1 MFEWSILPRQSNDSE
16 CFNPRC
22 WNIYS
27 YKTIELK
34 ANIAYQIDL
43 GFHLS
48 DCEKNILLEVQQHLC
63 DKPWRI
69 VDKYL
74 CLNSW
79 TKTITITII
88 ANKPCTIQRGHILGH
103 IQPVFIHDVY
113 NNIKGKFLFSNTYI
127 VIIIIIIIY
136 FFYLFL
142 EWDEVYFSD
151 DDDDDDLKH
160 DPEITDFHDDDDD
173 DDENNENND
182 NADNNQNKEN
192 RYKDD
197 DKKEEEEE
205 EEEENKQ
212 EKDEE
217 EDKETENKTNVNNSK
232 LNSVKI
238 SNTTEKLV
246 QSLDD
251 ETNIIVEKMH
261 NVHLQ

>member
-127 VIIIIIIIY
+127 VIIIIIIYFFIY
-136 FFYLFL
+136 F
-142 EWDEVYFSD
+142 
-151 DDDDDDLKH
+151 
-160 DPEITDFHDDDDD
+160 
-173 DDENNENND
+173 
-182 NADNNQNKEN
+182 
-192 RYKDD
+192 
-197 DKKEEEEE
+197 
-205 EEEENKQ
+205 
-212 EKDEE
+212 
-217 EDKETENKTNVNNSK
+217 
-232 LNSVKI
+232 
-238 SNTTEKLV
+238 
-246 QSLDD
+246 
-251 ETNIIVEKMH
+251 
-261 NVHLQ
+261 